1 MKKIKYMFM
10 GAMMTVISAPVMAQT
25 DAASITKQVAEII
38 KSAPVKDATKQV
50 SALAK
55 TYKKD
60 AQALSAIGR
69 AYLNAKDFENAN
81 KYADM
86 AIKADKNTATPYVLK
101 GDVCAVQDDGGG
113 ASGWYEQAIY
123 FDKKSPDAYIK
134 FARANSKT
142 SPAQSNAKLEELAA
156 ARPDLDVYPI
166 AAEIQS
172 NAGNYAKAAESYG
185 KASREKMNDSQ
196 LTDYALCLWMTSKNA
211 EAYEIAKYGVGKF
224 PKNVGLN
231 RLALYNA
238 TATEKYDEAVSY
250 GDVLLNKLDSVT
262 VQERDLRT
270 FALALNKVGRSDE
283 AVANYQKILTLDGVD
298 EDVKCNL
305 NREIADCYKSAANY
319 TKAAEAY
326 SKYLKAKGTPS
337 ASDYDGYAS
346 IFQTQALDSLTT
358 PEDKAAAIA
367 NADKVYADM
376 CGNSAFDAFKQNLLY
391 KRVKLTYIAD
401 PESKEWKAVP
411 FFEELI
417 GITASKAEKTK
428 TDNAILKEAYNYMM
442 VYALKGADD
451 LAKSK
456 EYAELLLQLDPENAT
471 AKQIQ
476 GLK

>member
-25 DAASITKQVAEII
+25 DVASITKQVAEII

-319 TKAAEAY
+319 AKAAEAY
-326 SKYLKAKGTPS
+326 SKYLQAKGTPS

-346 IFQTQALDSLTT
+346 IFQTQALDEATT
-358 PEDKAAAIA
+358 PEDKVTAIA

>member
-1 MKKIKYMFM
+1 M

-346 IFQTQALDSLTT
+346 IFL
-358 PEDKAAAIA
+358 
-367 NADKVYADM
+367 
-376 CGNSAFDAFKQNLLY
+376 
-391 KRVKLTYIAD
+391 
-401 PESKEWKAVP
+401 
-411 FFEELI
+411 
-417 GITASKAEKTK
+417 
-428 TDNAILKEAYNYMM
+428 
-442 VYALKGADD
+442 
-451 LAKSK
+451 
-456 EYAELLLQLDPENAT
+456 
-471 AKQIQ
+471 
-476 GLK
+476 